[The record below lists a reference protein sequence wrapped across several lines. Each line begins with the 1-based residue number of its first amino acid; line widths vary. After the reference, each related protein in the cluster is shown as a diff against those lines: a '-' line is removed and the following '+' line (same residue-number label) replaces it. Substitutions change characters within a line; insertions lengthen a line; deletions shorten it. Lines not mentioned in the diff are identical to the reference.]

1 MRRILAVAHREYT
14 QITRSKAFWLTSL
27 IVLLPMLVSVI
38 SGNLTNFAAGPP
50 LAAAMLIDP
59 DGTVTAYTAEELEIG
74 HQRGALGGLTAHAM
88 RWKIK
93 PKNPDA
99 LWGRND
105 RFYTKQEI
113 KQFIKDGGTETVS
126 REVTPQLPPEA
137 QPYHEHTRPLVL
149 AKTLPELA
157 GVSDPE
163 QIRQILKPYLED
175 GQEVE
180 TDYGNR
186 ALYAVAQIPPLDATT
201 DHINFWTNGRI
212 PGDFVEYILEGYKK
226 RQMDY
231 ALTKQGINLE
241 SLKIDRLAAQF
252 IRPPQVTVNN
262 SRINNR
268 IVAAGV
274 TLLLWLSL
282 IVVGNMLLQ
291 SVIEERSN
299 KLLEALMGSMSSTEL
314 MLGKLLGIGGVGISV
329 VLIWITIT
337 LTTIQLSPNNMSDL
351 LRPGLIEL
359 ASPGHIISLIFFFIT
374 GYIMVAM
381 AFLTIGSMSDTVQDA
396 QGYLVPVTTIL
407 AVPLFILKFTIYDP
421 DSKLVEIAS
430 WIPPF
435 TPYIM
440 MARMNNNLSTV
451 TIMGTAAILL
461 VFLFLEF
468 RLLSKIFAANL
479 LRTGKPLKIRHLM
492 KNTDQLR

>member
-1 MRRILAVAHREYT
+1 MRRILAVAHREYM

-38 SGNLTNFAAGPP
+38 SGNLTNFAGGPP

-59 DGTVTAYTAEELEIG
+59 DGKITAYTAEELEIG
-74 HQRGALGGLTAHAM
+74 HQRGALGGLTAHAI
-88 RWKIK
+88 RWNIK

-105 RFYTKQEI
+105 RFFTRQEI
-113 KQFIKDGGTETVS
+113 KQFIADGGTESVS
-126 REVTPQLPPEA
+126 REVSPQLPPEA

-149 AKTLPELA
+149 ANPLPELT

-163 QIRQILKPYLED
+163 KIRQILKPYLED
-175 GQEVE
+175 GREVE
-180 TDYGNR
+180 TAYGNR
-186 ALYAVAQIPPLDATT
+186 TLYAVAQIPPLDATT

-212 PGDFVEYILEGYKK
+212 PGEFVENVLEGYKK
-226 RQMDY
+226 FQMEY
-231 ALTKQGINLE
+231 ALTKQGINPDLI
-241 SLKIDRLAAQF
+241 KIDRPAAQF

-359 ASPGHIISLIFFFIT
+359 ASSGHLIALIFFFIA
-374 GYIMVAM
+374 GYVMVAM
-381 AFLTIGSMSDTVQDA
+381 AFLTVGSMSDTVQDA
-396 QGYLVPVTTIL
+396 QGYLVPLTSIL
-407 AVPLFILKFTIYDP
+407 AVPLFMLKFTIYDP
-421 DSKLVEIAS
+421 DSQFVAIAS
-430 WIPPF
+430 WVPPF

-440 MARMNNNLSTV
+440 MARMNNNLSTL
-451 TIMGTAAILL
+451 TILGTAAILL
-461 VFLFLEF
+461 VFLLLEF
-468 RLLSKIFAANL
+468 RLLSRIFAANL
-479 LRTGKPLKIRHLM
+479 LRTGKPLKMRQLL
-492 KNTDQLR
+492 KNTDLTR